1 MEIRFLHEDEI
12 LRATILSKDVFD
24 ELVREYMQNKKME
37 ECFDGYVSEEKIKD
51 AMRMGQLFVWGAYDG
66 ENLMGVSAM
75 QQDGHITMLYV
86 DRIYQGRKVAK
97 ALLDTM
103 KEYAGRVL
111 KIETVSINAMPAWSS
126 SYFKRNGFW
135 ILGNIDVQHAS
146 FVPMMANSSCYVKE
160 KETDDSVLVGIIC
173 LIAFFIY
180 CILAFLCLK

>member
-1 MEIRFLHEDEI
+1 MPYLFCFLKNKLFQSIINNRLKKIEETINYI
-12 LRATILSKDVFD
+12 L
-24 ELVREYMQNKKME
+24 
-37 ECFDGYVSEEKIKD
+37 EKIP
-51 AMRMGQLFVWGAYDG
+51 V
-66 ENLMGVSAM
+66 V
-75 QQDGHITMLYV
+75 I
-86 DRIYQGRKVAK
+86 
-97 ALLDTM
+97 LDTM

-180 CILAFLCLK
+180 CITAM